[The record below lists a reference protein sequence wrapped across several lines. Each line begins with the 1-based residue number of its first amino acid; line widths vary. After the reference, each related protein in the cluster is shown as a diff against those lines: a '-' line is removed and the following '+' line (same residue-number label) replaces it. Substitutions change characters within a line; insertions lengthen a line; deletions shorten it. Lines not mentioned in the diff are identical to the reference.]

1 MTEKKT
7 ESKASM
13 KAAVF
18 RHAYEPLTIEDIP
31 LKPLK
36 STDAR
41 VRIETCSVCHTDLQF
56 IDRGLATSKT
66 PPLILGHEIA
76 GVVEETGK
84 NVTSFSVG
92 DRVIV
97 PATISC
103 GKCLACKSWNE
114 TQCDNLK
121 ILGNHIDGG
130 YAEYISVD
138 QNQLIHLPD
147 EFPFELGSLISNVFV
162 GAFHLVYDRVN
173 IRQGETVVIFGCGGF
188 GLSLLQM
195 AKLKQA
201 QVFMVDIFDWKLNI
215 ARDYGA
221 DGVLNS
227 NKCKVCEEGVCD
239 MIRGKADVVIE
250 TIGTPRTMVQAMNVL
265 HKGGRLVLSG
275 YSDNTIP
282 FLAGRI
288 IMDEMSLIGSV
299 GAPLREIPDVIKLLK
314 DRKIR
319 WQEMVSGHYP
329 LSQINEAFNTLRMG
343 HSIRTMVHPNQQE
356 T

>member
-7 ESKASM
+7 EAKSFM

-18 RHAYEPLTIEDIP
+18 RHAYEPLTIEDVS
-31 LKPLK
+31 LKSLK
-36 STDAR
+36 STEVR
-41 VRIETCSVCHTDLQF
+41 VRVETCTVCHTDLQF

-76 GVVEETGK
+76 GVVEEMGK
-84 NVTSFSVG
+84 NVTIFGPG

-97 PATISC
+97 PGTISC

-130 YAEYISVD
+130 YAEFVTVD
-138 QNQLIHLPD
+138 QSQLTRLPD

-162 GAFHLVYDRVN
+162 GALHLVFDRVN

-201 QVFMVDIFDWKLNI
+201 QVYMVDIFDWKLNI

-250 TIGTPRTMVQAMNVL
+250 TIGTSRTMVQAMNVL
-265 HKGGRLVLSG
+265 HKGGRMVLSG

-288 IMDEMSLIGSV
+288 IMDEISLIGSV

-319 WQEMVSGHYP
+319 WQEMISGHYP
-329 LSQINEAFNTLRMG
+329 LSGINEAFNSLRMG
-343 HSIRTMVHPNQQE
+343 HSIRTAVHPNQRE
-356 T
+356 K

>member
-1 MTEKKT
+1 
-7 ESKASM
+7 M

-18 RHAYEPLTIEDIP
+18 YHAYEPLAIEEVP
-31 LKPLK
+31 LNPIK
-36 STDAR
+36 STDVR

-56 IDRGLATSKT
+56 IDRGLATSKN

-76 GVVEETGK
+76 GVVEETGRD
-84 NVTSFSVG
+84 VTAFIPG

-130 YAEYISVD
+130 YAQFITLD
-138 QNQLIHLPD
+138 QSQLNRLPE
-147 EFPFELGSLISNVFV
+147 EFPFELGSLISNIFV
-162 GAFHLVYDRVN
+162 GAYHLVFDRVN

-188 GLSLLQM
+188 GLSVLQM

-201 QVFMVDIFDWKLNI
+201 KVYMVDIFDWKLNL

-239 MIRGKADVVIE
+239 MIQGKADVVIE
-250 TIGTPRTMVQAMNVL
+250 TIGTPRTLVQAVNVL
-265 HKGGRLVLSG
+265 HKGGRMVLSG
-275 YSDNTIP
+275 YADNTVP
-282 FLAGRI
+282 FLVGRI
-288 IMDEMSLIGSV
+288 IMDEISLIGSV

-314 DRKIR
+314 DKKIR
-319 WQEMVSGHYP
+319 WQEMVSNHFP
-329 LSQINEAFNTLRMG
+329 LSQINEALNTLRMG
-343 HSIRTMVHPNQQE
+343 QSIRTIVHPNQD